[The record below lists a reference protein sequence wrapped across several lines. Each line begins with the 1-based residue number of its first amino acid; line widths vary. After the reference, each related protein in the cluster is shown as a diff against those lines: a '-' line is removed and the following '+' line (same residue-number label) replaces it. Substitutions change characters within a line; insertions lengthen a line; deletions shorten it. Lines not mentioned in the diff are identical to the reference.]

1 MSNLPAISE
10 KTITALDAAAT
21 AGQLTA
27 STGGQFARAL
37 ATAAAVNTLRD
48 LLDENV
54 MKSVMALQN
63 NALGFLTDRKD
74 APYSVNVVRDC
85 LIEAV
90 LQGVSPV
97 GNEFN
102 IISGRAYITKAGMRR
117 KLSNVS
123 GLSYTI
129 TPGLPKMAAT
139 SDGAAI
145 VMTIDWTI
153 DGKSEHKELP
163 LAVRVNKSMGT
174 DAIIGK
180 ATRKAAAWLYDAVT
194 GMSVSDGD
202 VSDDDAIPTTA
213 KTVSSPIESD
223 PHVENVTA
231 TADGTLPM

>member
-1 MSNLPAISE
+1 MSNLPTVNP
-10 KTITALDAAAT
+10 KTITALDEAAS
-21 AGQLTA
+21 AGMLTA
-27 STGGQFARAL
+27 TTGGQFARAL

-54 MKSVMALQN
+54 MKNVMQLQN

-74 APYSVNVVRDC
+74 APYSVSVVRDC

-90 LQGVSPV
+90 LQGVSPC

-117 KLSNVS
+117 KLANVS
-123 GLSYTI
+123 GLTYTI

-145 VMTIDWTI
+145 VMSLDWTYN
-153 DGKSEHKELP
+153 GKTEHKDLP

-180 ATRKAAAWLYDAVT
+180 ATRKAAAWLFDAVT

-202 VSDDDAIPTTA
+202 ISDDDAIPTTA
-213 KTVSSPIESD
+213 KPVESPIESD
-223 PHVENVTA
+223 PHVENMK
-231 TADGTLPM
+231 ADNVLPM

>member
-1 MSNLPAISE
+1 MSNLPAISQN
-10 KTITALDAAAT
+10 TITALDEAAT
-21 AGQLTA
+21 AGQLTVA
-27 STGGQFARAL
+27 TGGQFSRAL
-37 ATAAAVNTLRD
+37 ATAQAVNTLRD
-48 LLDENV
+48 LLDESVMKNV
-54 MKSVMALQN
+54 MQLQN

-117 KLSNVS
+117 KLANVP

-129 TPGLPKMAAT
+129 TPGLPKTA
-139 SDGAAI
+139 DKGAAI

-153 DGKSEHKELP
+153 NGKTEHKELP
-163 LAVRVNKSMGT
+163 LAVRVNAGMGT

-194 GMSVSDGD
+194 GISVNEGD
-202 VSDDDAIPTTA
+202 ISDDDAIPTTA
-213 KTVSSPIESD
+213 KPIESPIESG
-223 PHVENVTA
+223 PRVEDMKP
-231 TADGTLPM
+231 DGILPM

>member
-1 MSNLPAISE
+1 MSNLPTISE

-21 AGQLTA
+21 AGQLTV

-48 LLDENV
+48 LLDESVMKNV
-54 MKSVMALQN
+54 MQLQN
-63 NALGFLTDRKD
+63 NALGFLTDRRD
-74 APYSVNVVRDC
+74 APYSTNVVRDC

-117 KLSNVS
+117 KLANIP

-153 DGKSEHKELP
+153 NGKTEHKELP
-163 LAVRVNKSMGT
+163 LAVRVNKAMGT

-194 GMSVSDGD
+194 GMSVNEGD
-202 VSDDDAIPTTA
+202 VSDPDTITVDAKP
-213 KTVSSPIESD
+213 VSSPIESD
-223 PHVENVTA
+223 AHVEDVK
-231 TADGTLPM
+231 ADGVLPM

>member
-1 MSNLPAISE
+1 M
-10 KTITALDAAAT
+10 
-21 AGQLTA
+21 LTA
-27 STGGQFARAL
+27 TTGGQFARAL
-37 ATAAAVNTLRD
+37 ATAAAVNTLRE

-54 MKSVMALQN
+54 MKNVLQLQN

-74 APYSVNVVRDC
+74 APYSVAVVRDC

-90 LQGVSPV
+90 LQGVSPC

-117 KLSNVS
+117 KLANVP
-123 GLSYTI
+123 GLTYTI

-145 VMTIDWTI
+145 VMSLDWTYN
-153 DGKSEHKELP
+153 GKTEHKDLP

-194 GMSVSDGD
+194 GMSVNEGD
-202 VSDDDAIPTTA
+202 VSDADAIPTTA
-213 KTVSSPIESD
+213 KPVESPIESD
-223 PHVENVTA
+223 PHVEDVK
-231 TADGTLPM
+231 ADGVLPM

>member
-1 MSNLPAISE
+1 MSNLPTVNP
-10 KTITALDAAAT
+10 KTITALDEAAS
-21 AGQLTA
+21 AGMLTTT
-27 STGGQFARAL
+27 TGGQFARAL

-54 MKSVMALQN
+54 MKNVMQLQN

-74 APYSVNVVRDC
+74 APYSVAVVRDC

-90 LQGVSPV
+90 LQGVSPC

-117 KLSNVS
+117 KLANVS
-123 GLSYTI
+123 GLTYTI

-145 VMTIDWTI
+145 VMSLDWTYN
-153 DGKSEHKELP
+153 GKTEHKDLP

-202 VSDDDAIPTTA
+202 ISDDDAIPTTA
-213 KTVSSPIESD
+213 KPVESPIESD
-223 PHVENVTA
+223 PHVEDVK
-231 TADGTLPM
+231 ADGVLPM

>member
-1 MSNLPAISE
+1 MSNLPTVST
-10 KTITALDAAAT
+10 KTIAALDEAAS
-21 AGQLTA
+21 AGQLTV
-27 STGGQFARAL
+27 STGGQFSRAF
-37 ATAAAVNTLRD
+37 ATANAVNTLRD
-48 LLDENV
+48 LLTEDVMKNV
-54 MKSVMALQN
+54 MQLQN
-63 NALGFLTDRKD
+63 NALGFLTDRRD

-117 KLSNVS
+117 KLANVP

-129 TPGLPKMAAT
+129 TPGLPKTA
-139 SDGAAI
+139 DKGAAI

-153 DGKSEHKELP
+153 NGKTEHKELP
-163 LAVRVNKSMGT
+163 LAVRVNAGMGT

-194 GMSVSDGD
+194 GISVNEGD
-202 VSDDDAIPTTA
+202 ISDDDAIPTTA
-213 KTVSSPIESD
+213 KPIESPIESG
-223 PHVENVTA
+223 PRVEDMKP
-231 TADGTLPM
+231 DGILPM

>member
-1 MSNLPAISE
+1 MSNLPTIST
-10 KTITALDAAAT
+10 KTITALDEAAN
-21 AGQLTA
+21 AGQLTTV
-27 STGGQFARAL
+27 TGGQFSRAL
-37 ATAAAVNTLRD
+37 ATATAVNTLRD
-48 LLDENV
+48 LLTPDV
-54 MKSVMALQN
+54 MKNVMALQN
-63 NALGFLTDRKD
+63 SALGFMTDRKD
-74 APYSVNVVRDC
+74 AHYDTDTVRDC

-117 KLSNVS
+117 KLANVP

-145 VMTIDWTI
+145 VMTLDWTI
-153 DGKSEHKELP
+153 NGKTEHKELP
-163 LAVRVNKSMGT
+163 LAVRVNKAMGT

-194 GMSVSDGD
+194 GMSVNEGD
-202 VSDDDAIPTTA
+202 ISDDDAIPTTA
-213 KTVSSPIESD
+213 KPVSIPIESD
-223 PHVENVTA
+223 PHVEDVK
-231 TADGTLPM
+231 ADGVLPM

>member
-1 MSNLPAISE
+1 MSNLPTVNP
-10 KTITALDAAAT
+10 KTITALDEAAS
-21 AGQLTA
+21 AGMLTTT
-27 STGGQFARAL
+27 TGGQFARAL

-54 MKSVMALQN
+54 MKNVMQLQN

-90 LQGVSPV
+90 LQGVSPC

-117 KLSNVS
+117 KLANVS
-123 GLSYTI
+123 GLTYTI

-145 VMTIDWTI
+145 VMSLDWTYN
-153 DGKSEHKELP
+153 GKTEHKDLP

-180 ATRKAAAWLYDAVT
+180 ATRKAAAWLFDAVT

-202 VSDDDAIPTTA
+202 ITDDDAIPTTA
-213 KTVSSPIESD
+213 KPVTSPIESD
-223 PHVENVTA
+223 PHVENVK
-231 TADGTLPM
+231 ADGVLPM